1 MTTSTVQPGMRAATA
16 YASPYAS
23 PYTPIAVINGTPI
36 YALRGGRSGGGIAIV
51 AGDADGDD
59 DDDLLDEAEGDEQYD
74 EDDELP
80 ASMRGKASTKAKKK
94 AAPRADVA
102 DDEDD
107 EPDDEEDEDDTPGA
121 IRRMEEALRKANRTA
136 AQYRRAGKTMAK
148 LGIDDLPTYLTSV
161 GIDPETG
168 RPFGADVVDPDGE
181 DLDDQEAGLY
191 EEDARTRQPSR
202 ADQARQDKETT
213 RAIRTAEKR
222 AEARVRAEL
231 IPILAQTSA
240 TNALR
245 NAGFKGSE
253 ARLERLLRMID
264 PDALDITL
272 EAGSFEIEGLD
283 EQISELQDEFPEL
296 FPAPVEARSTRTG
309 GTRTRP
315 AARRASGAS
324 DVDGGG
330 RGRQPKKAGGWMD
343 QVAARWDRDGR

>member
-1 MTTSTVQPGMRAATA
+1 MTISTVQPGMRAATA
-16 YASPYAS
+16 SAS

-36 YALRGGRSGGGIAIV
+36 YALRGGRSGGSIAIV

-59 DDDLLDEAEGDEQYD
+59 DDDLLDDAEGDYD
-74 EDDELP
+74 DGGHDDSDDDLP
-80 ASMRGKASTKAKKK
+80 ASMRGKASKAKAKK
-94 AAPRADVA
+94 ATARRAVE

-107 EPDDEEDEDDTPGA
+107 EPDDEDDEDDTPGA
-121 IRRMEEALRKANRTA
+121 IRRMEDAVAKANRTA
-136 AQYRRAGKTMAK
+136 ARYRRAGKTMER
-148 LGIDDLPTYLTSV
+148 LGIDDLPTFLTER

-168 RPFGADVVDPDGE
+168 RPFGSDVIDPDEGDD
-181 DLDDQEAGLY
+181 DLLDES
-191 EEDARTRQPSR
+191 EERTERPTR
-202 ADQARQDKETT
+202 ADRAKQDRETV
-213 RAIRTAEKR
+213 RAIRAAEKR
-222 AEARVRAEL
+222 AEAKVRAEL

-272 EAGSFEIEGLD
+272 EDGTFEIDGLD

-296 FPAPVEARSTRTG
+296 FPAPVEAKTTRTG

-315 AARRASGAS
+315 AARRTGAR

-330 RGRQPKKAGGWMD
+330 RGAAAKKPAAGGWMD

>member
-16 YASPYAS
+16 PAS

-59 DDDLLDEAEGDEQYD
+59 DDELLGDADDDDDDDDES
-74 EDDELP
+74 DELP
-80 ASMRGKASTKAKKK
+80 EVMRGKAKK
-94 AAPRADVA
+94 AAPRKTTRSRADVE

-107 EPDDEEDEDDTPGA
+107 ADEDADEDDTPGA
-121 IRRMEEALRKANRTA
+121 IRRMEDALKRANSTA
-136 AQYRRAGKTMAK
+136 AKYRRAGKLMTK
-148 LGIDDLPTYLTSV
+148 LGIEDLPTYLTSV

-168 RPFGADVVDPDGE
+168 RPFGSDVIDPDDE
-181 DLDDQEAGLY
+181 DDDEGDLFD
-191 EEDARTRQPSR
+191 EFEPRDDRRSR
-202 ADQARQDKETT
+202 DDEKKRDRDTV

-222 AEARVRAEL
+222 AEAKVRAEL
-231 IPILAQTSA
+231 VPILAQTAA

-245 NAGFKGSE
+245 AAGFKGSE

-264 PDALDITL
+264 PEDLDINID
-272 EAGSFEIEGLD
+272 AGTFEIEGLD
-283 EQISELQDEFPEL
+283 EQVAELQDEFPEL

-315 AARRASGAS
+315 ARRASGAAE
-324 DVDGGG
+324 VDGGG
-330 RGRQPKKAGGWMD
+330 RGRPAKKAGGWAEQVIARMD
-343 QVAARWDRDGR
+343 RGQ